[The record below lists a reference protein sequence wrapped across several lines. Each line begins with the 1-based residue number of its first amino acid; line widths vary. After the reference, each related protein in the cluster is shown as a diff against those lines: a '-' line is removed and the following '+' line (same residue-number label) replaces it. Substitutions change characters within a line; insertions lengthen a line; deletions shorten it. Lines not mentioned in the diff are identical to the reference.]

1 MNYAALIP
9 LFPLVG
15 FVIVALFGKKIK
27 NEKIVGAIASSAIL
41 LSFLTAVNTFMGLQ
55 GMPPEERL
63 HVHKVFT
70 WIATGSFSVDVA
82 YQFDQLSILFTLIIT
97 GIGFLIHLYSIG

>member
-27 NEKIVGAIASSAIL
+27 NEKVVGTIASSAIAVPVIRTMQIRRCAGIWCA
-41 LSFLTAVNTFMGLQ
+41 SGSATAGGRFIWADG
-55 GMPPEERL
+55 
-63 HVHKVFT
+63 
-70 WIATGSFSVDVA
+70 
-82 YQFDQLSILFTLIIT
+82 
-97 GIGFLIHLYSIG
+97 